1 MITSI
6 PVEKLQSI
14 GLFNRF
20 SNAEIEELL
29 AVSDELHFSSGET
42 IIEAG
47 LEQRALY
54 ILLAGSVEIDL
65 EVPKLGER
73 VLAEL
78 TPGSIFGEM
87 SLFHATPHAAT
98 VRCTADAQVIRLM
111 GHQYDTLVSQGRA
124 AALRLGAN
132 AAGILAAR
140 LQHTDQWIAEI
151 LTHQRER
158 ELRENWRKLRE
169 GMMTSFGPPKPFI
182 SVGGTLQ

>member
-6 PVEKLQSI
+6 PVETLQSI
-14 GLFNRF
+14 ELFKGF

-29 AVSDELHFSSGET
+29 AISEELHFANEET

-54 ILLAGSVEIDL
+54 VLLAGSVEIDL

-78 TPGSIFGEM
+78 VPGNIFGEM
-87 SLFHATPHAAT
+87 SLFHAAPHAAT

-111 GHQYDTLVSQGRA
+111 GNQYDTLVSQGHT

-132 AAGILAAR
+132 VAGILAAR
-140 LQHTDQWIAEI
+140 LQHTDQWITDV
-151 LTHQRER
+151 LTHQREHD
-158 ELRENWRKLRE
+158 LREQWRKLRE

-182 SVGGTLQ
+182 SLGGTLQ